1 MKFLAIAEMVLG
13 LRVYMLSL
21 GPWVNDLLLSRIRHQ
36 QNRPSQKRQ
45 AVFFKLA
52 VLYILIYIDRTLILI
67 EESGMTKKIFMDL
80 DEDTLAD
87 MIFDIND
94 VLQILQY
101 HPINQKFL
109 EDYSETSFE
118 GLSEDDKP
126 KVLADLPKDFEGSSL
141 TIGDCCENI
150 KYYLEQEDL
159 RSRDK

>member
-1 MKFLAIAEMVLG
+1 LKFLAIAEMVLG

>member
-1 MKFLAIAEMVLG
+1 
-13 LRVYMLSL
+13 MLSL